1 MSCTCYPEFKDGYKY
16 IQWIGTIFSDCV
28 YTPIEQIS
36 FYIAFIGLSC
46 SLIAMFP
53 QFYTNYKLK
62 NVHGLSFGLVLFW
75 TAGDIASLAGTI
87 LTKQLTTQKW
97 TAIFF
102 TIIDVA
108 MMIQYFY
115 YSRFYPQVYPSEY
128 VQVPD
133 VDEDEEIQQTPSTTT
148 IPTTLIAAAAIPGAA
163 AMIIPLRST
172 VVELCNASSEVS
184 AEGKV
189 IGYILAWFAGLF
201 YFCSRIPQLIQNYK
215 EQSVHGL
222 SLYLF
227 LLSIAGNVGYGISIF
242 LRMPPIDMEFFLS
255 TFPYLVGSI
264 GVTALDFGTL
274 YQAYLYGGFD
284 S

>member
-1 MSCTCYPEFKDGYKY
+1 MSCQCYPEFKDGHKY
-16 IQWIGTIFSDCV
+16 IQWIGTVFNDCV
-28 YTPIEQIS
+28 YTPIEQFS
-36 FYIAFIGLSC
+36 FYIAFIGLFC

-62 NVHGLSFGLVLFW
+62 NVHGLSFGLVLLW

-115 YSRFYPQVYPSEY
+115 YSRFYPKVYPHEY
-128 VQVPD
+128 VQVPE
-133 VDEDEEIQQTPSTTT
+133 VDQDFQQPQSTSSV
-148 IPTTLIAAAAIPGAA
+148 PTSLVAATLIPGAA
-163 AMIIPLRST
+163 AIVIPLRST
-172 VVELCNASSEVS
+172 VAELCNATSEVS
-184 AEGKV
+184 NGGK
-189 IGYILAWFAGLF
+189 IFGYVLAWSAGLF
-201 YFCSRIPQLIQNYK
+201 YFCSRIPQLIQNHK
-215 EQSVHGL
+215 EKSVHGL

-227 LLSIAGNVGYGISIF
+227 LLSIAGNVGYGVSIF
-242 LRMPPIDMEFFLS
+242 LRMPLIDIEFFLS

-264 GVTALDFGTL
+264 GVSVLDFGTL
-274 YQAYLYGGFD
+274 YQARLYGGFD

>member
-1 MSCTCYPEFKDGYKY
+1 MSCKCDPEFKDGYKY

-28 YTPIEQIS
+28 YTPIEQVS
-36 FYIAFIGLSC
+36 FYIAFVGLFC

-62 NVHGLSFGLVLFW
+62 NVHGLSFGLVLLW

-87 LTKQLTTQKW
+87 LTRQLTTQKW

-108 MMIQYFY
+108 MMAQYIY
-115 YSRFYPQVYPSEY
+115 YSRFYPEVYPSEY

-133 VDEDEEIQQTPSTTT
+133 VDEEEFEPS
-148 IPTTLIAAAAIPGAA
+148 PSPSSSSVPGTLVAAAMVPGAA
-163 AMIIPLRST
+163 AMFLPLRST
-172 VVELCNASSEVS
+172 VIELCNVTS
-184 AEGKV
+184 AVPTEGKI
-189 IGYILAWFAGLF
+189 IGYVLA
-201 YFCSRIPQLIQNYK
+201 IPQLIQNHK

-227 LLSIAGNVGYGISIF
+227 LLSIAGNVGYGVSIF
-242 LRMPPIDMEFFLS
+242 LRMPPIDTEFFLS